1 MVLLQDVK
9 SPAEREWYARQAID
23 NGWSRSV
30 LTHQIESRLFARQ
43 GRALTNFTR
52 TLPAAQSHLAQQLIK
67 DPYSFEFLCLG
78 ADILERDLP
87 RGMLVCP
94 PWTTCCDI
102 RTISPPSASF
112 SARADSLR
120 DVAAAHDI
128 SAERPAPLTLLLRE
142 LKQQRKAPPST
153 DQFLDAWHVE
163 ETADAPEFATD
174 TVRAAQQILL
184 ELTSSYPYGKA

>member
-1 MVLLQDVK
+1 MAGAVAYSLTRSRAGVR
-9 SPAEREWYARQAID
+9 PA
-23 NGWSRSV
+23 GPC
-30 LTHQIESRLFARQ
+30 THQFHADIARGTVPPGSTTHQ
-43 GRALTNFTR
+43 R
-52 TLPAAQSHLAQQLIK
+52 
-67 DPYSFEFLCLG
+67 PYSFEFLCLG
-78 ADILERDLP
+78 ADILERDLQ
-87 RGMLVCP
+87 RGVLVCP